1 MKRPLAFFAVAV
13 MLALQLTSNVFAA
26 SGAPSADGIYE
37 VPIQLWH
44 ASKDKE
50 SMGNKYVVQ
59 TARLA
64 VKNGKKTI
72 TVAAGQDVSD
82 LKFWYYTDGSVE
94 GNTAEATKV
103 SNVKIGGTTYAA
115 GYTFTLPTDSEYV
128 GVKFKASIMPV
139 TPSARIKLDYAN
151 TKLISKSND
160 AATTSAKSPD
170 ATKKAQPAK
179 TDSATKALA
188 PAETASPVTG
198 EASSLMAAVSEAA
211 SVEGAELVSAPEP
224 GSAESTASES
234 VEDALS
240 QRGEEGSMRWIAI
253 PIIVLIVIAGAFAA
267 VVVVKKKK

>member
-1 MKRPLAFFAVAV
+1 MKRLLAFFVVAV
-13 MLALQLTSNVFAA
+13 MLALQLTSNVLAA

-50 SMGNKYVVQ
+50 SMGNKYVVK

-64 VKNGKKTI
+64 VKDGKKTI

-103 SNVKIGGTTYAA
+103 SNVKIGGATYAA

-151 TKLISKSND
+151 AKLISKSN
-160 AATTSAKSPD
+160 AAPTTIVKSPD
-170 ATKKAQPAK
+170 AIKKAQPAK
-179 TDSATKALA
+179 TDAATKALA

-211 SVEGAELVSAPEP
+211 SVEGAELVSAPET
-224 GSAESTASES
+224 GSAESTVTENAK
-234 VEDALS
+234 DALS
-240 QRGEEGSMRWIAI
+240 QNGEDGSMRWIAI
-253 PIIVLIVIAGAFAA
+253 PIVVLIVIAGAFAA
-267 VVVVKKKK
+267 VVVVRKKK

>member
-13 MLALQLTSNVFAA
+13 MLALQLTSNIFAA

-151 TKLISKSND
+151 AKLISKSND